1 MRFSICL
8 LLSLIATTAFANE
21 LEVGKTVFQQT
32 CASCHMADGAGLPGA
47 FPPLKQSDYFKKAT
61 PAALVK
67 IMDHGLTGEV
77 TVNGQKFNS
86 AMPAQNLSDQEM
98 SDVLNY
104 VSVALNGGK
113 AAFKPEQVKK
123 LRAAK

>member
-8 LLSLIATTAFANE
+8 LLSLIAATVFANE
-21 LEVGKTVFQQT
+21 LEAGKTVFQQT
-32 CASCHMADGAGLPGA
+32 CASCHMVDGAGLPGA
-47 FPPLKQSDYFKKAT
+47 FPPLKQSDYFKKAQ
-61 PAALVK
+61 AAAVVK
-67 IMDHGLTGEV
+67 IMEHGLTGEV

-86 AMPAQNLSDQEM
+86 AMPPQNLSDQEM